1 MKTGHCEMISP
12 TAKFTESDVEEAALE
27 WFGELG
33 YAVLDGRTIEP
44 EKPAAERDEFRD
56 VLLSGRLRAAIARLN
71 PHLPATAR
79 EDAYRKVALL
89 ADPNLVDRNRAFHR
103 LLANGVPVEYR
114 ASDGRIIGDTAWLV
128 DFEQVDANDWLVV
141 NQFTVVEKKERRPD
155 IVIFVNGLPLALF
168 ELKDMTN
175 PQATIWHAFN
185 QFETYKHDIPA
196 LFTYNELL
204 VISDGKE
211 ARVGSLTADK
221 DRFMPWRTIDG
232 DDLAPKGSAELQVLI
247 AGLFERRRFLDYLRS
262 FVVFEED
269 DGTVRKKLAG
279 YHQFHAV
286 QKAIAETVRAADT
299 TGDRRVGVVWHT
311 QGSGKSLTMVFYAGR
326 VILHPAMENP
336 TLVIVTDTNDLDDQL
351 FGTFGRCHELIRQT
365 PQQAGSRDELKE
377 MLRIASGGVIFTT
390 MQKFLP
396 DEKFG
401 QFPLLSDRRNI
412 VVIADEAHRS
422 QYGFVQGYARYLRET
437 LPNASYIGFTGT
449 PIEKA
454 DANTRNVFGDYI
466 DVYDVQRAIEDG
478 ATVPIYYESRLAR
491 LALRES
497 ERPKLDADF
506 EEVTEGEEETTRQ
519 KLRSKWAA
527 LESLVGAEKR
537 LDLIAADLIE
547 HFAERRAVMDGK
559 GMIVCMSRRVCVD
572 LYKALVK
579 LRPEWHSDDDAA
591 GAIKIV
597 MTGSASDPLDWQP
610 HVRNK
615 RGREAIAKRFKKPDD
630 PLQLV
635 IVRDMWLTGFDVPC
649 LHTMYVDKPMRG
661 HGLMQAIARVNRVFH
676 EKPGGLIVD
685 YLGLADQ
692 LRQALAT
699 YTESGGKGNAA
710 PDQSEAVAIMQE
722 KYEIVA
728 ALFHGFDYS
737 TFATGTAAQRVTLV
751 IAALEFILAHVPNG
765 KNRLIRTFA
774 DLSKAYALAVARD
787 EALAIRDDVAFF
799 QAVRSGLVKVS
810 AREIQAADDLDHAIR
825 QIVSRAVASN
835 EVIDIFAAAGLD
847 KPDIS
852 VLSEEFLAEVRDL
865 PQRNLAAEALQ
876 KLLADEIKE
885 RGKRNAVQARKFSEM
900 LEKAIQRYQNRAI
913 TTAQIIEELIELAK
927 HLREEDARG
936 TKLNL
941 SENEV
946 AFYDAL
952 GVSDSA
958 VAVLG
963 DETLRTIAQELVR
976 TVKENVT
983 IDWTVKESVRAKLR
997 LAVKRILRKYKYP
1010 PDKQEQAVDS
1020 VLDQAAL
1027 FADAW
1032 VQNG

>member
-1 MKTGHCEMISP
+1 MVSA
-12 TAKFTESDVEEAALE
+12 AKFTESDVEEAALE
-27 WFGELG
+27 WFGDLG
-33 YAVLDGRTIEP
+33 YTVLDGRTIEP

-56 VLLSGRLRAAIARLN
+56 VLLAGRLQDAIARLN
-71 PHLPATAR
+71 PALPTSAR

-89 ADPNLVDRNRAFHR
+89 ADPNLIDRNRAFHR
-103 LLANGVPVEYR
+103 LLVDGVPVEYR
-114 ASDGRIIGDTAWLV
+114 NTNGEIVGNLARII
-128 DFEQVDANDWLVV
+128 DFEEVTANDWLVV
-141 NQFTVVEKKERRPD
+141 NQFTVVEKKQRRPD
-155 IVIFVNGLPLALF
+155 ILVFLNGLPIALF

-175 PQATIWHAFN
+175 PQATIWNAFN
-185 QFETYKHDIPA
+185 QFETYKQDIPS
-196 LFTYNELL
+196 LFTTNEIL
-204 VISDGKE
+204 VISDGRE
-211 ARVGSLTADK
+211 ARIGSLTADR

-232 DDLAPKGSAELQVLI
+232 AALAPKGIAELQVLI
-247 AGLFERRRFLDYLRS
+247 AGVFERRRILDYLRS
-262 FVVFEED
+262 FIVFEED
-269 DGTVRKKLAG
+269 DGALLKKLAG

-286 QKAIAETVRAADT
+286 QKAIAETVRAADS
-299 TGDRRVGVVWHT
+299 TGNRKVGVVWHT

-326 VILHPAMENP
+326 IVLHPAMQNP

-351 FGTFGRCHELIRQT
+351 FSTFGRCHELIRQT

-422 QYGFVQGYARYLRET
+422 QYGLVQGYARYLRDA

-454 DANTRNVFGDYI
+454 DANTRNVFGEYI
-466 DVYDVQRAIEDG
+466 DVYDIQRAIEDG
-478 ATVPIYYESRLAR
+478 ATVPIYYESRLAK
-491 LALRES
+491 LALRED
-497 ERPKLDADF
+497 ERPKLDEDF
-506 EEVTEGEEETTRQ
+506 EEVTEGEEEDTRR

-537 LDLIAADLIE
+537 LDLIARDLIA
-547 HFAERRAVMDGK
+547 HFEERTAAMSGK

-579 LRPEWHSDDDAA
+579 LRPEWHSEDDAT
-591 GAIKIV
+591 GALKVV
-597 MTGSASDPLDWQP
+597 MTGDATDPLDWQP
-610 HVRNK
+610 HIRNK
-615 RGREAIAKRFKKPDD
+615 RGREAIATRFKKVAD
-630 PLQLV
+630 PLHLV

-649 LHTMYVDKPMRG
+649 LHTMYIDKPMRG
-661 HGLMQAIARVNRVFH
+661 HSLMQAIARVNRVFRD
-676 EKPGGLIVD
+676 KPGGLIVD

-710 PDQSEAVAIMQE
+710 PDQSEAVAIMEE
-722 KYEIVA
+722 KYEVVA
-728 ALFHGFDYS
+728 SLFHGFDYA
-737 TFATGTAAQRVTLV
+737 TFATGTAAQRVNLV
-751 IAALEFILAHVPNG
+751 IAAQEFILERVKDG

-774 DLSKAYALAVARD
+774 DLSKSYALAVARD

-810 AREIQAADDLDHAIR
+810 ARETQAASDVDYAIR
-825 QIVSRAVASN
+825 QIVSRAVSSN

-885 RGKRNAVQARKFSEM
+885 RGKSNVVQGKKFSAM
-900 LEKAIQRYQNRAI
+900 LEASIIKYQNRAI
-913 TTAQIIEELIELAK
+913 TTAQIIEELIALAR
-927 HLREEDARG
+927 HLREEQDRG
-936 TKLNL
+936 AQLGLN
-941 SENEV
+941 ENEI

-952 GVSDSA
+952 EVSDSA

-963 DETLRTIAQELVR
+963 DDTLRHIAQELVR
-976 TVKENVT
+976 TIKENVT

-997 LAVKRILRKYKYP
+997 LAVKRILRKYGYP
-1010 PDKQEQAVDS
+1010 PDKEEKAIETVLEQAAR
-1020 VLDQAAL
+1020 LAA
-1027 FADAW
+1027 DW
-1032 VQNG
+1032 IGW

>member
-1 MKTGHCEMISP
+1 MAKTI
-12 TAKFTESDVEEAALE
+12 TESVIEDAALE
-27 WFGELG
+27 WFTGLG
-33 YAVLDGRTIEP
+33 YAILDGRTIEP
-44 EKPAAERDEFRD
+44 EKAAAERGEFRD
-56 VLLSGRLRAAIARLN
+56 VLLAGRLRDAIARLN
-71 PHLPATAR
+71 PHLPAAAC
-79 EDAYRKVALL
+79 EDACRKVALL
-89 ADPNLVDRNRAFHR
+89 AEPNLIDRNRAFHR
-103 LLANGVPVEYR
+103 LLVDGVPVEYR
-114 ASDGRIIGDTAWLV
+114 DAAGELAAADARIIDFDDV
-128 DFEQVDANDWLVV
+128 DVNDWLAV
-141 NQFTVVEKKERRPD
+141 NQFTVVEKKQRRPD
-155 IVIFVNGLPLALF
+155 IVIFLNGLPLALF

-175 PQATIWHAFN
+175 PQATIWHALN
-185 QFETYKHDIPA
+185 QFETYKRDIPA
-196 LFTYNELL
+196 LFTYNEIL
-204 VISDGKE
+204 VVSDGRE
-211 ARVGSLTADK
+211 ARIGSLTADR

-232 DDLAPKGSAELQVLI
+232 DDLAPKGIAELQVLI
-247 AGLFERRRFLDYLRS
+247 AGVFEQRRFLDYVRS

-269 DGTVRKKLAG
+269 DGALLKKLAG

-286 QKAIAETVRAADT
+286 QKAVTETVRAADI
-299 TGDRRVGVVWHT
+299 TGDHRVGVVWHT

-326 VILHPAMENP
+326 IILHPAMQNP
-336 TLVIVTDTNDLDDQL
+336 TLVVVTDTNDLDDQL
-351 FGTFGRCHELIRQT
+351 FGTFSRCDELLRQT

-401 QFPLLSDRRNI
+401 HFPLLSDWRNI

-422 QYGFVQGYARYLRET
+422 QYGFVRGYAHYLREA
-437 LPNASYIGFTGT
+437 LPNSSYIGFTGT

-454 DANTRNVFGDYI
+454 DANTRNVFGEYI

-497 ERPKLDADF
+497 ERPRLDTDF
-506 EEVTEGEEETTRQ
+506 EEVTEGEEEDTRR

-527 LESLVGAEKR
+527 LESLVGAEAR
-537 LDLIAADLIE
+537 LDLVAADLIA
-547 HFAERRAVMDGK
+547 HFEERRAAMNGK

-579 LRPEWHSDDDAA
+579 LRPEWHSNDDAT
-591 GAIKIV
+591 GAIKVV

-615 RGREAIAKRFKKPDD
+615 RGREEIAKRFKKPDD

-661 HGLMQAIARVNRVFH
+661 HGLMQAIARVNRVFRD
-676 EKPGGLIVD
+676 KPGGLIVD

-710 PDQSEAVAIMQE
+710 PDQSEAVAIMDE

-737 TFATGTAAQRVTLV
+737 TFATGTAAQRVNLV
-751 IAALEFILAHVPNG
+751 IAAQEFILEHVTDG
-765 KNRLIRTFA
+765 KNRLIRTFT
-774 DLSKAYALAVARD
+774 DLAKAYALAVARD

-810 AREIQAADDLDHAIR
+810 ARETQVASDVDHAIR
-825 QIVSRAVASN
+825 QIVSRVVSSN

-876 KLLADEIKE
+876 KLLADEINE
-885 RGKRNAVQARKFSEM
+885 RSKSNAVQARKFSEM
-900 LEKAIQRYQNRAI
+900 LDASIKKYQNRAI
-913 TTAQIIEELIELAK
+913 TTAQIIEELIALAK
-927 HLREEDARG
+927 HMREEQERG
-936 TKLNL
+936 AKLRL
-941 SENEV
+941 DENEI

-952 GVSDSA
+952 EANDSA

-963 DETLRTIAQELVR
+963 DEKLRLIAQELVR

-983 IDWTVKESVRAKLR
+983 IDWTVKESVRTKLR
-997 LAVKRILRKYKYP
+997 LAAKRILRKYGYP
-1010 PDKQEQAVDS
+1010 PDMQDKAVET
-1020 VLDQAAL
+1020 VLEQAAL
-1027 FADAW
+1027 FASEW
-1032 VQNG
+1032 THKG

>member
-1 MKTGHCEMISP
+1 MRPRT
-12 TAKFTESDVEEAALE
+12 TRFTESDVEEAALE
-27 WFGELG
+27 WFGDLG

-44 EKPAAERDEFRD
+44 EKPAAERAEFRD
-56 VLLSGRLRAAIARLN
+56 VLLAARLRDVIARLN
-71 PHLPATAR
+71 PHLPATAC
-79 EDAYRKVALL
+79 EDAFRKVALL
-89 ADPNLVDRNRAFHR
+89 ADPNLIDRNRAFHR
-103 LLANGVPVEYR
+103 LLVDGVPVEYR
-114 ASDGRIIGDTAWLV
+114 DMDGRIVSDNARIIAFDDVG
-128 DFEQVDANDWLVV
+128 ANDWLAV

-185 QFETYKHDIPA
+185 QFETYKRDIPA
-196 LFTYNELL
+196 LFIYNEIL
-204 VISDGKE
+204 VISDGRE
-211 ARVGSLTADK
+211 ARIGSLTADR

-232 DDLAPKGSAELQVLI
+232 DDLAPKGIAELQVLI
-247 AGLFERRRFLDYLRS
+247 AGVFERRRFLDYLRS
-262 FVVFEED
+262 FVAFEED
-269 DGTVRKKLAG
+269 DGALLKKLAG

-286 QKAIAETVRAADT
+286 QKAVAETVRAADV
-299 TGDRRVGVVWHT
+299 TGDHRVGVVWHT

-326 VILHPAMENP
+326 IILHPAMQNP
-336 TLVIVTDTNDLDDQL
+336 TLVVVTDTNDLDDQL
-351 FGTFGRCHELIRQT
+351 FGTFSRCDELLRQT

-401 QFPLLSDRRNI
+401 HFPLLSDRRNI

-422 QYGFVQGYARYLRET
+422 QYGFVQGYAHYLREA
-437 LPNASYIGFTGT
+437 LPNASYLGFTGT

-454 DANTRNVFGDYI
+454 DANTRNVFGEYI

-497 ERPKLDADF
+497 ERPRLDTDF
-506 EEVTEGEEETTRQ
+506 EEVTEGEEEDTRR

-527 LESLVGAEKR
+527 LESLVGAETR
-537 LDLIAADLIE
+537 LDLVAADLIA
-547 HFAERRAVMDGK
+547 HFEERQAAMNGK

-572 LYKALVK
+572 LYKALIT
-579 LRPEWHSDDDAA
+579 LRPEWHSNDDAT
-591 GAIKIV
+591 GAIKVV

-615 RGREAIAKRFKKPDD
+615 RGREGIAKRFKKPDD

-661 HGLMQAIARVNRVFH
+661 HGLMQAIARVNRVFRG
-676 EKPGGLIVD
+676 KPGGLIVD

-699 YTESGGKGNAA
+699 YTENGGKGNVA
-710 PDQSEAVAIMQE
+710 PDQSEAVAIMYE

-728 ALFHGFDYS
+728 SLFHGFDYA
-737 TFATGTAAQRVTLV
+737 TFATGTAAQRVNLV
-751 IAALEFILAHVPNG
+751 ITAQEFILEHVTDG
-765 KNRLIRTFA
+765 KNRLIRTFT
-774 DLSKAYALAVARD
+774 DLAKAYALAVARD

-799 QAVRSGLVKVS
+799 QAVRSGLVKVT
-810 AREIQAADDLDHAIR
+810 ARETQAASDVDHAIR
-825 QIVSRAVASN
+825 QIVSRAVSSN

-876 KLLADEIKE
+876 KLLADEINE
-885 RGKRNAVQARKFSEM
+885 RGKSNAVQARKFSEM
-900 LEKAIQRYQNRAI
+900 LDASIKKYQNRAI
-913 TTAQIIEELIELAK
+913 TTAQIIEELIALAK
-927 HLREEDARG
+927 HMREEQERG
-936 TKLNL
+936 AKLRL
-941 SENEV
+941 DENEI

-952 GVSDSA
+952 EANDSA

-963 DETLRTIAQELVR
+963 DEKLRLIAQELVR

-997 LAVKRILRKYKYP
+997 LAAKRILRKYGYP
-1010 PDKQEQAVDS
+1010 PDMQDKAVEG
-1020 VLDQAAL
+1020 VLEQAAL
-1027 FADAW
+1027 FANEW
-1032 VQNG
+1032 TKKG

>member
-1 MKTGHCEMISP
+1 MQTQ
-12 TAKFTESDVEEAALE
+12 TAKFAESDVEEAALE
-27 WFGELG
+27 WFAVLG
-33 YAVLDGRTIEP
+33 YAVLNGRDIEP
-44 EKPAAERDEFRD
+44 EKAAAERDEFRD
-56 VLLSGRLRAAIARLN
+56 VLLAGRLRDAIARLN
-71 PHLPATAR
+71 PHLPAAAR
-79 EDAYRKVALL
+79 EDAFRKVALL

-103 LLANGVPVEYR
+103 LLVDGVPVEYR
-114 ASDGRIIGDTAWLV
+114 DGNGELAAADARII
-128 DFEQVDANDWLVV
+128 DFDKVDANDWLAV
-141 NQFTVVEKKERRPD
+141 NQFTVIEKKQRRPD
-155 IVIFVNGLPLALF
+155 IVIFLNGLPLALF

-185 QFETYKHDIPA
+185 QFETYKRDIPA
-196 LFTYNELL
+196 LFIYNEVL
-204 VISDGKE
+204 VISDGRE
-211 ARVGSLTADK
+211 ARIGSLTADR
-221 DRFMPWRTIDG
+221 DRFMPWRTIGG
-232 DDLAPKGSAELQVLI
+232 DDLAPKGIAELQVLI
-247 AGLFERRRFLDYLRS
+247 AGVFEQRRFLDYIHS

-269 DGTVRKKLAG
+269 DGALLKKLAG

-286 QKAIAETVRAADT
+286 QKAVTETVRAADV
-299 TGDRRVGVVWHT
+299 TGDHRVGVVWHT

-326 VILHPAMENP
+326 IILHPAMRNP
-336 TLVIVTDTNDLDDQL
+336 TLVVVTDTNDLDDQL
-351 FGTFGRCHELIRQT
+351 FGTFSRCDELLRQT

-401 QFPLLSDRRNI
+401 HFPLLSDRRNI

-422 QYGFVQGYARYLRET
+422 QYGFVRGYAHYLREA

-454 DANTRNVFGDYI
+454 DANTRNVFGEYI

-497 ERPKLDADF
+497 ERPRLDTDF
-506 EEVTEGEEETTRQ
+506 EEVTEGEEEGTRQ

-527 LESLVGAEKR
+527 LESLVGAETR
-537 LDLIAADLIE
+537 LDLVAADLIA
-547 HFAERRAVMDGK
+547 HFEERRAAMNGK

-579 LRPEWHSDDDAA
+579 LRPDWHSNDDAT
-591 GAIKIV
+591 GTIKVV

-615 RGREAIAKRFKKPDD
+615 RGREGIAKRFKKPDD

-661 HGLMQAIARVNRVFH
+661 HGLMQAIARVNRAFRD
-676 EKPGGLIVD
+676 KPGGLIVD

-710 PDQSEAVAIMQE
+710 PDQSEAVAIMYE

-728 ALFHGFDYS
+728 SLFHGFDYAI
-737 TFATGTAAQRVTLV
+737 FATGTAAQRVNLV
-751 IAALEFILAHVPNG
+751 IAAQEFILEHVKDG
-765 KNRLIRTFA
+765 KSRLIRTFT
-774 DLSKAYALAVARD
+774 DLAKAYALAVARD

-810 AREIQAADDLDHAIR
+810 ARETQAASDVDHAIR
-825 QIVSRAVASN
+825 QIVSRAVSSN

-876 KLLADEIKE
+876 KLLTDEIKE
-885 RGKRNAVQARKFSEM
+885 RGKSNAVQARKFSEM
-900 LEKAIQRYQNRAI
+900 LDASIKKYQNRAI
-913 TTAQIIEELIELAK
+913 TTAQIIEELIALAK
-927 HLREEDARG
+927 HMREEQERG
-936 TKLNL
+936 TKLRL
-941 SENEV
+941 DENEI

-952 GVSDSA
+952 EANDSA

-963 DETLRTIAQELVR
+963 DEKLRLIAQELVR

-997 LAVKRILRKYKYP
+997 LAAKRILRKYKYP
-1010 PDKQEQAVDS
+1010 PDKQEKAIDT
-1020 VLDQAAL
+1020 VLEQAAL
-1027 FADAW
+1027 FANDW
-1032 VQNG
+1032 VRMG

>member
-1 MKTGHCEMISP
+1 MQTQ
-12 TAKFTESDVEEAALE
+12 TAKFAESDVEEAALE
-27 WFGELG
+27 WFAVLG

-56 VLLSGRLRAAIARLN
+56 VLLVGRLRDAIARLN
-71 PHLPATAR
+71 PHLPATAC
-79 EDAYRKVALL
+79 EDAFRKVALL
-89 ADPNLVDRNRAFHR
+89 ADPNLIDRNRAFHR
-103 LLANGVPVEYR
+103 LLVDGVPVEYR
-114 ASDGRIIGDTAWLV
+114 DMNGELASEDARII
-128 DFEQVDANDWLVV
+128 DFDDVDANDWLAV
-141 NQFTVVEKKERRPD
+141 NQFTIVEKKERRPD
-155 IVIFVNGLPLALF
+155 IVIFLNGLPLALF

-175 PQATIWHAFN
+175 PQVPIWHAFN
-185 QFETYKHDIPA
+185 QFETYKRDIPA
-196 LFTYNELL
+196 LFTYNEIL
-204 VISDGKE
+204 VISDGRE
-211 ARVGSLTADK
+211 ARIGSLTADR
-221 DRFMPWRTIDG
+221 DRFMPWRTIEG
-232 DDLAPKGSAELQVLI
+232 DDLAPKGIAELQVLI
-247 AGLFERRRFLDYLRS
+247 AGVFEKQRFLDYVRS

-269 DGTVRKKLAG
+269 DGALLKKLAG

-286 QKAIAETVRAADT
+286 QKAVTETVRAANV
-299 TGDRRVGVVWHT
+299 TGDHRVGVVWHT

-326 VILHPAMENP
+326 IILHPAMQNP
-336 TLVIVTDTNDLDDQL
+336 TLVVVTDTNDLDDQL
-351 FGTFGRCHELIRQT
+351 FGTFSRCDELLRQT

-401 QFPLLSDRRNI
+401 HFPLLSDRRNI

-422 QYGFVQGYARYLRET
+422 QYGFVQGYAHYLREA

-454 DANTRNVFGDYI
+454 DANTRNVFGEYI

-497 ERPKLDADF
+497 ERPRLDTDF
-506 EEVTEGEEETTRQ
+506 EEVTEGEEEDIRR

-527 LESLVGAEKR
+527 LESLVGAETR
-537 LDLIAADLIE
+537 LDLVAADLIA
-547 HFAERRAVMDGK
+547 HFEERRAAMNGK

-579 LRPEWHSDDDAA
+579 LRPAWHSNDDAT
-591 GAIKIV
+591 GAIKVV

-615 RGREAIAKRFKKPDD
+615 RGREGIAKRFKKPDD

-661 HGLMQAIARVNRVFH
+661 HGLMQAIARVNRVFRD
-676 EKPGGLIVD
+676 KPGGLIVD

-699 YTESGGKGNAA
+699 YTESGGTGNAA

-728 ALFHGFDYS
+728 SLFHGFDYA
-737 TFATGTAAQRVTLV
+737 TFATGTAAQRVNLV
-751 IAALEFILAHVPNG
+751 IAAQEFILEHVSDG

-774 DLSKAYALAVARD
+774 DLAKAYALAVARD

-799 QAVRSGLVKVS
+799 QAVRSGLVKVT
-810 AREIQAADDLDHAIR
+810 ARETQAASDVDHAIR
-825 QIVSRAVASN
+825 QIVSRAVSSN

-876 KLLADEIKE
+876 KLLADEINE
-885 RGKRNAVQARKFSEM
+885 RGKSNAVQARKFSEM
-900 LEKAIQRYQNRAI
+900 LDASIKKYQNRAI
-913 TTAQIIEELIELAK
+913 TTAQIIEELIALAK
-927 HLREEDARG
+927 HMREERERG
-936 TKLNL
+936 AKLKL
-941 SENEV
+941 DENEI

-952 GVSDSA
+952 EANDSA

-963 DETLRTIAQELVR
+963 DEKLRLIAQELVQ
-976 TVKENVT
+976 TVKANVT

-997 LAVKRILRKYKYP
+997 LAAKRILRKYGYP
-1010 PDKQEQAVDS
+1010 PDKQDRAVDS

-1027 FADAW
+1027 FADEW
-1032 VQNG
+1032 VAR